1 MDRPKLYM
9 GQPFILSL
17 TIAAVLAI
25 GGCGTKTAW
34 VKPGASQEDFARDS
48 YECERDARATA
59 GSRGAG
65 LAGGGGLTA
74 AIDSGEYQRR
84 CLRLRGWVAGGDST
98 TDRPPGPDA
107 APAATPVPEPAPGA
121 PAPNPEM

>member
-1 MDRPKLYM
+1 MVRQRLVACL
-9 GQPFILSL
+9 ILG
-17 TIAAVLAI
+17 AALCLA
-25 GGCGTKTAW
+25 GCGTRTAW
-34 VKPGASQEDFARDS
+34 IKPGAGDEDFARDS

-74 AIDSGEYQRR
+74 AIESGDYQRR
-84 CLRLRGWVAGGDST
+84 CLRQRGWVPGGEAAAE
-98 TDRPPGPDA
+98 RPPVPEALAPDA
-107 APAATPVPEPAPGA
+107 APGV